1 MRPVAPL
8 LALLLGLCGPL
19 AWAAPT
25 ATSPVVP
32 EAVQGVALSAVSD
45 PEAASGSLRMALAPG
60 GQMLA
65 ASNGAAAWLYLR
77 EARRRFAVTPVGGRR
92 DRHDM
97 GAVAS
102 IEGLR
107 WGLDGRLYVWARL
120 FNGAEQIYAADR
132 GGALG
137 PVLRVPERWP
147 DEDDALADRY
157 PVPDPDNAYDIHATA
172 RHIVWRQNLGHGSM
186 ALMAAEPG
194 GAPRQLARGGWE
206 LEDALFDAAAS
217 HVIYASAE
225 GVVVQ
230 GLAPGAPPGMIAGTR
245 GADQPLSFDAASRWL
260 ALRRAR
266 GGCDAA
272 VANPSGE
279 HVCLLRLPPAGK

>member
-1 MRPVAPL
+1 
-8 LALLLGLCGPL
+8 
-19 AWAAPT
+19 
-25 ATSPVVP
+25 
-32 EAVQGVALSAVSD
+32 
-45 PEAASGSLRMALAPG
+45 
-60 GQMLA
+60 
-65 ASNGAAAWLYLR
+65 
-77 EARRRFAVTPVGGRR
+77 
-92 DRHDM
+92 M

-157 PVPDPDNAYDIHATA
+157 PVPDPDNAYDIHANA

-194 GAPRQLARGGWE
+194 GAPRQLT
-206 LEDALFDAAAS
+206 DFALDVDSYRIDQVMVSRIDRPSKSGEEAQ
-217 HVIYASAE
+217 ASAE
-225 GVVVQ
+225 
-230 GLAPGAPPGMIAGTR
+230 R
-245 GADQPLSFDAASRWL
+245 S
-260 ALRRAR
+260 
-266 GGCDAA
+266 
-272 VANPSGE
+272 
-279 HVCLLRLPPAGK
+279 

>member
-107 WGLDGRLYVWARL
+107 WGLDGRLYVWRACSMAPSRSTRLIAAARWGRCCGSPSAGRMKTMPWL
-120 FNGAEQIYAADR
+120 TATQSPIR
-132 GGALG
+132 TT
-137 PVLRVPERWP
+137 PTISTPT
-147 DEDDALADRY
+147 
-157 PVPDPDNAYDIHATA
+157 HATSSGA
-172 RHIVWRQNLGHGSM
+172 RTSGTAAWR
-186 ALMAAEPG
+186 
-194 GAPRQLARGGWE
+194 
-206 LEDALFDAAAS
+206 
-217 HVIYASAE
+217 
-225 GVVVQ
+225 
-230 GLAPGAPPGMIAGTR
+230 
-245 GADQPLSFDAASRWL
+245 
-260 ALRRAR
+260 
-266 GGCDAA
+266 
-272 VANPSGE
+272 
-279 HVCLLRLPPAGK
+279 